1 MTATA
6 PPVDALRTPLR
17 QLRIAVLDLETTGF
31 SATNDRICELAIVIV
46 RNLELHGVYQTLVNP
61 EVPIPAAT
69 SAVHGLFDDNVK
81 HSPTFR
87 EIAPAVREVL
97 GKADL
102 IVCHN
107 VSFDV
112 GFMQANLARHGLP
125 VLTGSALCTM
135 VSAKQQWPK
144 GPNKLKDVA
153 ERIHVTVPELAQHR
167 AVDDA
172 ELTARVLIQMAE
184 LRGATCAA
192 SALGGFTASAVA
204 FVKG

>member
-107 VSFDV
+107 ASFDV